1 MVPRFSVS
9 PNAANRDA
17 DARHHLLR
25 RPDVRRL
32 AKFAGYN
39 LLVWGGIALLFT
51 IQASSRI
58 GWSDAF
64 GRSLLITLLG
74 FAPYALLTPIV
85 ARIASKFPF
94 TPESRLPSTIA
105 HVSTALWFVL
115 ITGLLMGAIDWI
127 AGRTDDTLVSSML
140 LGVFQYIAIDAL
152 IYGLIATF
160 FLMLGYARQWQEHS
174 VAAAVLRSELAEARL
189 NALTSRLQPHFLFNT
204 LNAIA
209 ALVRDEPRRAERLL
223 ARLSDLLRQALRDA
237 EQSEV
242 TLENEL
248 SFVEKYAEVQETR
261 FGPRLNVAFDIDPD
275 VLSAKVPPLLL
286 QPIVENAF
294 RHGLAPRSG
303 TGSIRVRAEEQ
314 QDRLHLS
321 VIDDGIGLPPSG
333 VQDGVGLR
341 TTRARLRQLYGEDF
355 HFALTAPANGGVGAH
370 CTIVLPLRRHGTPLP
385 PA

>member
-1 MVPRFSVS
+1 VRRFSVS
-9 PNAANRDA
+9 RNAADRDA
-17 DARHHLLR
+17 DARTHPPR
-25 RPDVRRL
+25 RFDVRRV
-32 AKFAGYN
+32 AKFAGFN
-39 LLVWGGIALLFT
+39 LLAWGGIAFLFA
-51 IQASSRI
+51 IQASSRL
-58 GWSDAF
+58 GWSQPF
-64 GRSLLITLLG
+64 SRSLLNALLG

-85 ARIASKFPF
+85 ARVASKFSF
-94 TPESRLPSTIA
+94 TPESRFPSTIA
-105 HVSTALWFVL
+105 HGVSALWFVL
-115 ITGLLMGAIDWI
+115 ITGLIMGAVDWS
-127 AGRTDDTLVSSML
+127 AGHLEGTLLASMF
-140 LGVFQYIAIDAL
+140 LGVFQYIAINAV

-160 FLMLGYARQWQEHS
+160 FLVRAYARHVQEHS
-174 VAAAVLRSELAEARL
+174 IAAAVLHSELAEARL

-209 ALVRDEPRRAERLL
+209 ALVREDPRRAERLL
-223 ARLSDLLRQALRDA
+223 ARLSDLLRHALRDA

-303 TGSIRVRAEEQ
+303 SGSIWVRAQEQ
-314 QDRLHLS
+314 EDRLLLS
-321 VIDDGIGLPPSG
+321 VTDDGIGLPPAG

-355 HFALTAPANGGVGAH
+355 QFDLTGPARGGAL
-370 CTIVLPLRRHGTPLP
+370 CTIILPLRRHD
-385 PA
+385 AAVA

>member
-1 MVPRFSVS
+1 MRRFSVS
-9 PNAANRDA
+9 PTAENRDSA
-17 DARHHLLR
+17 TRTHSLRRIDARR
-25 RPDVRRL
+25 V
-32 AKFAGYN
+32 AKFAAYN
-39 LLVWGGIALLFT
+39 VLVWGGIAFLFA

-58 GWSDAF
+58 GWSQPF
-64 GRSLLITLLG
+64 GSSLLITLLG

-105 HVSTALWFVL
+105 HISTALWFVL
-115 ITGLLMGAIDWI
+115 ITGLLMGGVDWI
-127 AGRTDDTLVSSML
+127 AGRTNDTLVASML
-140 LGVFQYIAIDAL
+140 LGVFQYIAIDAV

-160 FLMLGYARQWQEHS
+160 FLMLAYARQWQEHS
-174 VAAAVLRSELAEARL
+174 VAAAVLHSELAEARL

-209 ALVRDEPRRAERLL
+209 ALVREEPRRAERLL

-261 FGPRLNVAFDIDPD
+261 FGPRLNVAFDIDPE

-303 TGSIRVRAEEQ
+303 TGSIWVRAEEQ
-314 QDRLHLS
+314 EDRLHLS
-321 VIDDGIGLPPSG
+321 VTDDGIGLPPAG

-355 HFALTAPANGGVGAH
+355 QFALTAPANGSGGAL
-370 CTIVLPLRRHGTPLP
+370 CTIVLPLRRHGAPL
-385 PA
+385 A